1 MSQEANIE
9 AIAPRSEPM
18 ERATPGSSV
27 RLDQFGRS
35 QRKQRSLW
43 GNAWRQFRRHK
54 LAMAGLVVFVF
65 FILATFV
72 GTLVYPYEIDDIDFS
87 LASGTLTW
95 SHPFGTDSLGQD
107 ILARILWGGRV
118 SIAVGLCAAAVAILL
133 GTTVGSVAGFFG
145 GLIETL
151 IMRITDIFM
160 AFPLFLLLIVLVSV
174 LGPSATNV
182 VLILGLFSWMVVAR
196 LVRGQVLSV
205 MTAPY
210 IEAAIAAGAQGHR
223 IVLRQVLPNAFVPV
237 IVASTLGV
245 ANAML
250 SEAALSFLGLGIQPP
265 TPSWGNML
273 NAAQS
278 LQVLVNEP
286 WVWIGPGAAIALT
299 VLSINFLGDGLRDA
313 ADPYAQEGR

>member
-1 MSQEANIE
+1 MTSIAQPRAMPAET
-9 AIAPRSEPM
+9 AIPLG
-18 ERATPGSSV
+18 RARNRPGFWRRFLRH
-27 RLDQFGRS
+27 RLAF
-35 QRKQRSLW
+35 
-43 GNAWRQFRRHK
+43 
-54 LAMAGLVVFVF
+54 AGFVFVL
-65 FILATFV
+65 FIASASILTPWISPYDPYAMQLTEARKPPSLNHPL
-72 GTLVYPYEIDDIDFS
+72 GTDKLGRD
-87 LASGTLTW
+87 TLTRV
-95 SHPFGTDSLGQD
+95 FV
-107 ILARILWGGRV
+107 GGRV
-118 SIAVGLCAAAVAILL
+118 SIAVALAAVAISSGVGTLL
-133 GTTVGSVAGFFG
+133 GMIAGYRKG
-145 GLIETL
+145 WIDAL
-151 IMRITDIFM
+151 IMRVTDVFM
-160 AFPLFLLLIVLVSV
+160 SFPLFVLLIVLVSM

-182 VLILGLFSWMVVAR
+182 ILILGFFSWMGVAR

-205 MTAPY
+205 MTEPY
-210 IEAAIAAGAQGHR
+210 IEAAIAAGARGHR
-223 IVLRQVLPNAFVPV
+223 IVLRQVMPNAFVPV

-313 ADPYAQEGR
+313 LDPHAKG